1 MIALQEEIKC
11 PVSAFKE
18 RSVIA
23 AKCKRLG
30 NYVINVLDSDA
41 DMLFVRP
48 GEKWAS
54 VWKPEVGVRV
64 RQGDKLCSLAQERLN
79 VTSFPSQQFPRGIMV
94 SKYTVAVS
102 SSLQLNRSTV
112 LLTAPVV

>member
-1 MIALQEEIKC
+1 
-11 PVSAFKE
+11 
-18 RSVIA
+18 
-23 AKCKRLG
+23 
-30 NYVINVLDSDA
+30 
-41 DMLFVRP
+41 MLFVRP

-102 SSLQLNRSTV
+102 SSLQLNRTTV
-112 LLTAPVV
+112 LLTAPVL